1 MKDEAL
7 SESHA
12 SASRDTPSP
21 LSSPSTPKLESS
33 SIEIVSFPNMNSAT
47 GNNPASS
54 ATNEE
59 TTAPVRRKQFT
70 IPDLSTEQGRA
81 FRAAWPGELA
91 DHLFR
96 ALDAV
101 DFQFRSIDVMQ
112 YGYPDD
118 PSPPITLCIGV
129 DRDRVTLTADM
140 TAVAVAKCREVLD
153 SRGFPNVGVD
163 IQERVYWP

>member
-1 MKDEAL
+1 M
-7 SESHA
+7 S
-12 SASRDTPSP
+12 
-21 LSSPSTPKLESS
+21 
-33 SIEIVSFPNMNSAT
+33 SAT
-47 GNNPASS
+47 GNSLTTS

-59 TTAPVRRKQFT
+59 VTAPVRRKQFT
-70 IPDLSTEQGRA
+70 IPDLSTDQGRA

-91 DHLFR
+91 DQLFR

-101 DFQFRSIDVMQ
+101 DFRFRSIDVMQ
-112 YGYPDD
+112 YGYHDD

-140 TAVAVAKCREVLD
+140 TATAVAKFREVLD